1 MTSSHPTSFRR
12 FLVFPYLMIGSVLFI
27 GCGEV
32 QKMADSVSE
41 KVKSDFKKAKEELK
55 EATGEVEKL
64 TTDPDQ
70 NMTSPRLGDTASDS
84 AKAVNKKPKS
94 ATEMLA
100 EFNSMEPGRVGD
112 AMILMLASNSEA
124 ASQITELKLSGNNPT
139 IKSLEA
145 LSKFPNLERLTT
157 ARMKCL
163 QGNMGL
169 IGALKKLKYLNIEY
183 NDLNDADFAEI
194 DSLTNLEEI
203 NFGDTKI
210 TDAGFKHFSKL
221 SKLRVMRLNKV
232 PNLNGSGFS
241 FVPKSNLKEI
251 YAETSAIGQRAF
263 ESLGGVKS
271 IEVLHLDRS
280 AVSIEAMKDLAR
292 CTGLKK
298 LSLQKNSLNDEGT
311 KYLEKLKQLEELS
324 LKGNPNV
331 TSRSFTALSK
341 IKSLKHLNV
350 MDTKCLSKYEDEFLK
365 RVPGCK
371 ILF

>member
-1 MTSSHPTSFRR
+1 MTSSHPHSCRQF
-12 FLVFPYLMIGSVLFI
+12 FVFPCLLLAAVVFI

-32 QKMADSVSE
+32 QKMAESVSE

-55 EATGEVEKL
+55 EATGEVETL
-64 TTDPDQ
+64 STDLNQ
-70 NMTSPRLGDTASDS
+70 NMNSPQLGDTASES
-84 AKAVNKKPKS
+84 AKAANKKPKS
-94 ATEMLA
+94 AAEMLA
-100 EFNSMEPGRVGD
+100 TFHSTESGRVGD
-112 AMILMLASNSEA
+112 AMILMLANNPEA
-124 ASQITELKLSGNNPT
+124 ASQITELKLSGDNPS

-145 LSKFPNLERLTT
+145 LSKFPNLERLTA

-163 QGNMGL
+163 PGNMGF
-169 IGALKKLKYLNIEY
+169 IGALKKLKYLDIEF
-183 NDLNDADFAEI
+183 NDLNDSDFAEI

-210 TDAGFKHFSKL
+210 TDAGFKHFSRL
-221 SKLRVMRLNKV
+221 SKLKIMRLKKV

-241 FVPKSNLKEI
+241 FVPTSNLKEI

-263 ESLGGVKS
+263 KILGGVKS

-280 AVSIEAMKDLAR
+280 AVSIDAMKDLSR

-311 KYLEKLKQLEELS
+311 KHLGKLKKLEELS
-324 LKGNPNV
+324 LKGNSNV
-331 TSRSFTALSK
+331 TSRSFTELSK
-341 IKSLKHLNV
+341 IKSLRHLNV
-350 MDTKCLSKYEDEFLK
+350 MDTKCLSKHEAEFLK